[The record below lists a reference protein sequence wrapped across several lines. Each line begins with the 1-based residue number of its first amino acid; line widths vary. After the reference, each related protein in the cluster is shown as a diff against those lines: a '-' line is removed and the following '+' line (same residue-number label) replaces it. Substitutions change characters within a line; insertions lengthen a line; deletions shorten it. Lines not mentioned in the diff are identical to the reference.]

1 MTAVTGGA
9 GPVVIVGLGVL
20 GGSVARGL
28 REAGTRRPIWGVDP
42 DPLAAARALETGAVD
57 RVDPSGDALIGD
69 AEVVVYAAPLAALPG
84 VLAGPMA
91 GGEGVAEGA
100 LVTDLVGVNGPVLD
114 RAARAGLATRWV
126 SGTPVIV
133 TPGTGFGASE
143 SGLLEGVEI
152 VLSAGDEVETETRR
166 RAEAFWTALGAR
178 ATWMAARDADVRTAW
193 TWLLPQ
199 LVSNALSGALH
210 SAGVPRED
218 LGTEA
223 AAMVAPAATDPER
236 WRELIE
242 AAAPAVGT
250 GLGSV
255 GRALRVVGD
264 LLARREVDR
273 VVAFMERTRGWAAG
287 EDSA

>member
-1 MTAVTGGA
+1 MTAVIGGS

-20 GGSVARGL
+20 GGSVARAL
-28 REAGTRRPIWGVDP
+28 RELRADRPIWGVEP
-42 DPLAAARALETGAVD
+42 DSLTAARALEAGAVD

-69 AEVVVYAAPLAALPG
+69 AEVVVYTAPLVALPG

-91 GGEGVAEGA
+91 GGRGVAEGA
-100 LVTDLVGVNGPVLD
+100 LVTDLVGVNAPVLD
-114 RAARAGLATRWV
+114 RAARAGLAARWV
-126 SGTPVIV
+126 SGTPILV
-133 TPGTGFGASE
+133 TPSTGFGASE
-143 SGLLEGVEI
+143 RGLLEGVEI
-152 VLSAGDEVETETRR
+152 VLSARDDAPAETRR

-178 ATWMAARDADVRTAW
+178 VTWMTARDADARTAW

-210 SAGVPRED
+210 AAGVPRED
-218 LGTEA
+218 LGAEA

-236 WRELIE
+236 WGELIE
-242 AAAPAVGT
+242 ASAPAVGT

-273 VVAFMERTRGWAAG
+273 VVAFMERTREWAAG
-287 EDSA
+287 EEPA